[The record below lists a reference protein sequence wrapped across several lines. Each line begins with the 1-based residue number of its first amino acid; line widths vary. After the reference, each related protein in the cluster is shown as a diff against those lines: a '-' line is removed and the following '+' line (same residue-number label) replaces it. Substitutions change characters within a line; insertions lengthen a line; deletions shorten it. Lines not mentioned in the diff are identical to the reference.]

1 MSDKTCKSCKY
12 FHQHYILTEGRIVR
26 VFCGHCIFPK
36 VKSKRP
42 YSKACENYIYDEQ
55 YDSYY
60 CDMNL
65 DEDEMMHF
73 LTGSFGNCPYYRDN
87 DEYRIVR
94 KQN

>member
-1 MSDKTCKSCKY
+1 MINLLRFGFIY
-12 FHQHYILTEGRIVR
+12 VILSSEVINMIKKFVSNCET
-26 VFCGHCIFPK
+26 
-36 VKSKRP
+36 
-42 YSKACENYIYDEQ
+42 CENYVYDEQ

-60 CDMNL
+60 CDMSL

-73 LTGSFGNCPYYRDN
+73 MTGTFGNCPYYRDN